1 MKIEDAKFYKISSK
15 KVWKLSN
22 KLSFF
27 EFISNSDRILGM
39 IGEYQ
44 KTKTAKIKIEAIHK
58 FIRYLAR
65 KVGNYLT
72 T

>member
-27 EFISNSDRILGM
+27 EFISKFWSNLGNDWG
-39 IGEYQ
+39 ISKE
-44 KTKTAKIKIEAIHK
+44 KTAKIKIEAIS
-58 FIRYLAR
+58 
-65 KVGNYLT
+65 
-72 T
+72 